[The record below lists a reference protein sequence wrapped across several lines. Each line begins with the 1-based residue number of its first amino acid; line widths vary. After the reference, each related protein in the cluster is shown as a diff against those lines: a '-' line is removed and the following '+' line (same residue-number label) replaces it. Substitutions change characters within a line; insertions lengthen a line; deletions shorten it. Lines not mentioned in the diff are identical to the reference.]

1 MVRKLTFALLAG
13 TALSFAGAAQAADV
27 YVPPPAEPAYVP
39 EPAAFSWSGL
49 YFGGHVGYA
58 RARAT
63 DPWPSCSWLNDIRGE
78 NGDPNYIFPGADICE
93 ATSLLDY
100 YFELDGDFV
109 GLYDSGEGGNK
120 SSFVWGGQVG
130 INQQYGQFVVGLEAD
145 ISSVHDIQHW
155 NFDTFNYFEWDDPSG
170 YDGSYWVQSET
181 KLDWVATFRGR
192 AGVALGHEGR
202 FMPYVTGGAAIARVS
217 TEMWS
222 GYGDYY
228 DAVGYCNPS
237 GGGGSLGSCG
247 FIGDLPEKTFYQ
259 FGYAVGAGFEW
270 AFTNH
275 VTVGLEYLFVG
286 LPWGK
291 QTNTATFYGDDGR
304 SFDVNHTVGFDDLQ
318 MIKLKVNLKL

>member
-49 YFGGHVGYA
+49 YFGGHIGYA

-63 DPWPSCSWLNDIRGE
+63 DPWPSCNWLNDIRGE
-78 NGDPNYIFPGADICE
+78 NGNPEYIFPGANYCD
-93 ATSLLDY
+93 ASFVGY
-100 YFELDGDFV
+100 YGDLMELDGDFV
-109 GLYDSGEGGNK
+109 LNDYDEGGNYH
-120 SSFVWGGQVG
+120 SFIWGGQVG

-145 ISSVHDIQHW
+145 ISAVHDINHW
-155 NFDTFNYFEWDDPSG
+155 NWDDFDYLHSYYG
-170 YDGSYWVQSET
+170 NYDGTFWVQSDT

-192 AGVALGHEGR
+192 AGLALGHEGR

-217 TEMWS
+217 SSMS
-222 GYGDYY
+222 AGVDYY
-228 DAVGYCNPS
+228 GSTVGWCNPS
-237 GGGGSLGSCG
+237 GGGGGGCG
-247 FIGDLPEKTFYQ
+247 FVGDLPSQTFYQ
-259 FGYAVGAGFEW
+259 FGYAIGAGLEW
-270 AFTNH
+270 AVTNH